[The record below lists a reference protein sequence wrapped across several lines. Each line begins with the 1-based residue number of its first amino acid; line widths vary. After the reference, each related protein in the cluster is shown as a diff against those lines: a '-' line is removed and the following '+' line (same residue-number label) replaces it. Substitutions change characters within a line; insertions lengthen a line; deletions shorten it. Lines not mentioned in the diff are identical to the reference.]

1 MLKRLSWY
9 NNNYLVQPE
18 FVICFPFVCWFIE
31 GNNPVDVV
39 AKWLVGR
46 FYFNAF
52 VLVFLLL

>member
-9 NNNYLVQPE
+9 NNYLVQPE

-39 AKWLVGR
+39 AKWLAR
-46 FYFNAF
+46 RKILF
-52 VLVFLLL
+52 